1 MAGLK
6 FLSCR
11 DELHGVILRIIVKDI
26 LSNIS
31 WFRSISVAGCL
42 TGMVIWNT
50 VSAQLS
56 APKYSNEFLQIGVGA
71 RAAAM
76 GGAQS
81 AVVSDVTAGYWN
93 PAGLLQG
100 PELPEF
106 ALMHSEYFAGIAKYD
121 YAGLALPVK
130 AGGRFAASFI
140 RLGIDDIP
148 NTLNLIDASGN
159 INYNNIEEFSDAS
172 SALFLSY
179 AREAW
184 FLKGLS
190 LGGSAKIIN
199 RRIGNFANAWG
210 FGFDIGAQYTYKK
223 LRLGLMMADATSTF
237 NAWSFNTSSFGAA
250 FLQTGNTIPEN
261 SLELTL
267 PSFRAGIGYQFFP
280 DKKFGVLACLDNG
293 IYTDGQRNVLIS
305 AGRIS
310 IDPYAGAELNYRKK
324 IYLRGGYKNLQ
335 RVINQ
340 DNKRVFSVFPTAGVG
355 LTLKNLSVDYA
366 LTNIGNFSRVLYSHV
381 FSIRVIFD
389 PAGFKKMVK
398 GGGK

>member
-1 MAGLK
+1 MKHTFSHPAP
-6 FLSCR
+6 FLRKNFWLAALCLCTLGS
-11 DELHGVILRIIVKDI
+11 
-26 LSNIS
+26 
-31 WFRSISVAGCL
+31 FRL
-42 TGMVIWNT
+42 Q
-50 VSAQLS
+50 AQIS

-121 YAGLALPVK
+121 YGALALPVK

-172 SALFLSY
+172 SALMVSY

-190 LGGSAKIIN
+190 LGGSVKIIN

-210 FGFDIGAQYTYKK
+210 FGVDLGAQYTYKK
-223 LRLGLMMADATSTF
+223 LRLGLMLSDASSTF
-237 NAWSFNTSSFGAA
+237 NAWSFNTSAFGAA
-250 FLQTGNTIPEN
+250 FTQTGNVIPEN

-267 PSFRAGIGYQFFP
+267 PSLRAGVGYQFFP
-280 DKKFGVLACLDNG
+280 DKKIGVLACVDNG

-305 AGRIS
+305 AGRVS

-324 IYLRGGYKNLQ
+324 IFLRAGYKNLQ
-335 RVINQ
+335 RIINQ
-340 DNKRVFSVFPTAGVG
+340 DNRRVFSVFPTAGIG

-381 FSIRVIFD
+381 FSLRMVID
-389 PAGFKKMVK
+389 PVAWKGLMKK
-398 GGGK
+398 G

>member
-1 MAGLK
+1 MQL
-6 FLSCR
+6 
-11 DELHGVILRIIVKDI
+11 VILSLMVAKLFSRLKVVIIGLVSFIGI
-26 LSNIS
+26 LPE
-31 WFRSISVAGCL
+31 VCD
-42 TGMVIWNT
+42 
-50 VSAQLS
+50 AQIF

-81 AVVSDVTAGYWN
+81 SVVSDVTAGYWN

-140 RLGIDDIP
+140 RLGIDNIP

-172 SALFLSY
+172 SALILSY

-190 LGGSAKIIN
+190 LGGSTKIIN

-210 FGFDIGAQYTYKK
+210 FGFDLGAQYTHKRI
-223 LRLGLMMADATSTF
+223 RLGLTASDITSTF
-237 NAWSFNTSSFGAA
+237 NAWSFNTSAFGSA
-250 FLQTGNTIPEN
+250 FTQTGNTIPTN
-261 SLELTL
+261 SIELTL
-267 PSFRAGIGYQFFP
+267 PSFRAGFGYQFFP
-280 DKKFGVLACLDNG
+280 QNKFGVLLCLDNG
-293 IYTDGQRNVLIS
+293 IYTDKQRNVLVNI
-305 AGRIS
+305 GRLS
-310 IDPYAGAELNYRKK
+310 IDPYAGAEFNYRKK
-324 IYLRGGYKNLQ
+324 IFFRGGYKNLQ
-335 RVINQ
+335 RTINP
-340 DNKRVFSVFPTAGVG
+340 DNKRVFTVFPTAGLG
-355 LTLKNLSVDYA
+355 LSLKNLQIDYA

-381 FSIRVIFD
+381 FSLRFVFD
-389 PAGFKKMVK
+389 PSGFKKALQRS
-398 GGGK
+398 GK